1 MYLTYICA
9 VFSNILDKSS
19 SDMQS
24 KGIIKFFLILFTIIV
39 AIQFLY
45 MVPTMRVEADAD
57 AYAERIASSSVEKD
71 KATALKTARIAYLDS
86 MSGEK
91 IFSIPLIKD
100 FSYEELKSKQLAL
113 GLDLKGGMSVILQ
126 VDLQDVIR
134 SLANNSEDPEFNK
147 ALANA
152 SQRFKTAQS
161 DYVTLFGEEYQKVAA
176 GKKLANIFILNESF
190 RDKINFETPDG
201 EIVRIIREM
210 SNETVKLTYK
220 RLKDRID
227 KTGVVQPNVSLDENR
242 DLIIVEL
249 PGFDNP
255 ERARK
260 LLQATAKLEFYD
272 VYRISDAGLST
283 SFLEADKKLQRLSEG
298 VDTSSIDVAVDSSYA
313 YTYDSLG
320 QVIDST
326 LQAATPDSLGGLSSG
341 NGPLLSNLTLNMSS
355 AEGLSNPP
363 AVMGTAARNKMN
375 LITEYLAR
383 PDIRAM
389 FPRDLEF
396 RWAYKA
402 SKDFTTGEQTDQF
415 NLYAIRKKKGSD
427 IAPLEGDRVSDA
439 RASTDPNTGEV
450 VVSLNMD
457 SKGSRI
463 WADMTTKA
471 AQDNNREIA
480 ILLDDEVVS
489 APSVRQPISGGS
501 SQISG
506 DFSLQEATDLS
517 NILQIGKLPAK
528 TKIIQES
535 LVGPSLG
542 QDNIDRSLTSVSIA
556 FVLLLLFMVLYYA
569 GGGIV
574 SIIALFANLFFI
586 VGGLASYGTVLTLP
600 GIAGMVLTMG
610 MAVDANVIIYER
622 IREEL
627 RHGKTLALSIKEGFQ
642 QSYSAIIDA
651 NVTTLLTAL
660 VLAYFGLGPIKGFA
674 VVLIIGIIF
683 TLFTAVLLSRL
694 IIEYWVGKGN
704 SMSFASS
711 WSKNILSNVNINWL
725 GLRKYGYIFSSL
737 LILAGAISFFTR
749 GFELGV
755 DMKGGYS
762 YNIQFAEGQA
772 VNIDQLRKE
781 LGSAFGTA
789 PLVKAV
795 DTRNT
800 FNVTT
805 SYGID
810 DDGEEAAGKVMDKLF
825 EGVNSISG
833 GNLNIEEFKATDAQ
847 GTHVV
852 SSNKVGSTIAE
863 DIKDSSF
870 YSALFAL
877 LLIFLYL
884 FIRFNKWQF
893 SLGAVLALLHDVLA
907 TLSIFT
913 LLHGIVPFSM
923 EVDQAFVAAI
933 LTVIGYSVNDTV
945 IVFDRIREFLNTYS
959 GKAKE
964 EVFNLAIN
972 NTLSRTMI
980 TSATTLLVVV
990 TLFIF
995 GGASI
1000 KGFAFALMF
1009 GILFG
1014 TYSSVFIASALV
1026 VDLTKDREIKGTEK
1040 KGGFT
1045 KHAASVK

>member
-1 MYLTYICA
+1 
-9 VFSNILDKSS
+9 
-19 SDMQS
+19 MQS
-24 KGIIKFFLILFTIIV
+24 KGVIKFFLILFTVIV
-39 AIQFLY
+39 GIQFLY
-45 MVPTMRVEADAD
+45 MVPTMRVESDAD
-57 AYAERIASSSVEKD
+57 AYAQRMSEGLSEKERVSEYKIAR
-71 KATALKTARIAYLDS
+71 TAYLDS
-86 MSGEK
+86 MSSEK
-91 IFSIPLIKD
+91 IFRVPLIKD
-100 FSYEELKSKQLAL
+100 FTYEELKSKQLAL

-126 VDLQDVIR
+126 VDLRDFIK

-147 ALANA
+147 ALDNA
-152 SQRFKTAQS
+152 SERFKTSQS
-161 DYVTLFGEEYQKVAA
+161 DYVTLFGEEYQKVAG
-176 GKKLANIFILNESF
+176 GKKLSNIFILNESF
-190 RDKINFETPDG
+190 RDRINFETPDG
-201 EIVRIIREM
+201 EIIRM
-210 SNETVKLTYK
+210 IRSMANETVKLTYK

-272 VYRISDAGLST
+272 VYRITDQGVTQA
-283 SFLEADKKLQRLSEG
+283 FLEADSKLKRLSSGQPEG
-298 VDTSSIDVAVDSSYA
+298 EETETVMDTVLSYV
-313 YTYDSLG
+313 YDSLG

-326 LQAATPDSLGGLSSG
+326 IQVVEAGAASDDLSGS
-341 NGPLLSNLTLNMSS
+341 GPLLTNMILNMS
-355 AEGLSNPP
+355 AEGLTGPP
-363 AVMGTAARNKMN
+363 AVMGTVSRNKKH
-375 LITEYLAR
+375 LVSEYLAR
-383 PDIRAM
+383 PDIKAL

-396 RWAYKA
+396 RWAYKPA
-402 SKDFTTGEQTDQF
+402 KDFTTGNLTDNYQ
-415 NLYAIRKKKGSD
+415 LYGIRKKRGSD
-427 IAPLEGDRVSDA
+427 AAPLEGDRVTDA
-439 RASTDPNTGEV
+439 RTSTDPNTGEV

-457 SKGSRI
+457 SRGARI

-471 AQDNNREIA
+471 AQDNNREVA

-489 APSVRQPISGGS
+489 APSVRQPITGGS

-528 TKIIQES
+528 TRIIQES

-542 QDNIDRSLTSVSIA
+542 QENIDRSLTSVSVA
-556 FVLLLLFMVLYYA
+556 FFLLLLFMVLYYV
-569 GGGIV
+569 GGGVV

-586 VGGLASYGTVLTLP
+586 IGGLASYGTVLTLP
-600 GIAGMVLTMG
+600 GIAGIVLTMG

-627 RHGKTLALSIKEGFQ
+627 RHGKTLGMAIRDGYQ

-651 NVTTLLTAL
+651 NVTTILTAL

-674 VVLIIGIIF
+674 IVLIIGVLF
-683 TLFTAVLLSRL
+683 TLFTAVLLTRL
-694 IIEYWVGKGN
+694 IIDYWIGKDR
-704 SMSFASS
+704 SISFASS
-711 WSKNILSNVNINWL
+711 WSKNVLANVNINWI
-725 GLRKYGYIFSSL
+725 GMRRYGYMISGA
-737 LILAGAISFFTR
+737 LILAGTISFFVR

-762 YNIQFAEGQA
+762 YNIQFDQNQN
-772 VNIDQLRKE
+772 VNIDQLRNE
-781 LGSAFGTA
+781 LTA
-789 PLVKAV
+789 VFDGAPVVKAV

-805 SYGID
+805 SYGVED
-810 DDGEEAAGKVMDKLF
+810 DSEDAAGKVMAKLF
-825 EGVNSISG
+825 EGVNALSG
-833 GNLNIEEFKATDAQ
+833 GTLELDNFKSTDGE
-847 GTHVV
+847 GTHVI
-852 SSNKVGSTIAE
+852 SSNKVGATIAE

-893 SLGAVLALLHDVLA
+893 SLGAVAALLHDVLA

-913 LLHGIVPFSM
+913 LLHGILPFSM
-923 EVDQAFVAAI
+923 EIDQAFVAAI

-945 IVFDRIREFLNTYS
+945 IVFDRIREFMNSYT

-972 NTLSRTMI
+972 NTLSRTII
-980 TSATTLLVVV
+980 TSGTTILVVG
-990 TLFIF
+990 TLFLF

-1000 KGFAFALMF
+1000 KGFAFAMLF
-1009 GILFG
+1009 GIIFG
-1014 TYSSVFIASALV
+1014 TYSSVFVASALV
-1026 VDLTKDREIKGTEK
+1026 VDLSKEREITGGTEK
-1040 KGGFT
+1040 KKGFS
-1045 KHAASVK
+1045 KHVATSK

>member
-1 MYLTYICA
+1 
-9 VFSNILDKSS
+9 
-19 SDMQS
+19 MQS
-24 KGIIKFFLILFTIIV
+24 KGIIKFFLILFTVIV
-39 AIQFLY
+39 GIQFLY
-45 MVPTMRVEADAD
+45 MVPTMRVESDAD
-57 AYAERIASSSVEKD
+57 AYARRLSEGLGEKEAASEFKIAR
-71 KATALKTARIAYLDS
+71 TAYLDS
-86 MSGEK
+86 MSSEK
-91 IFSIPLIKD
+91 IFRVPLIKD
-100 FSYEELKSKQLAL
+100 FTYEELKSKQLAL

-126 VDLQDVIR
+126 VDLRDFIK

-147 ALANA
+147 ALNNA
-152 SQRFKTAQS
+152 SERFKTAQT
-161 DYVTLFGEEYQKVAA
+161 DYVTLFGEEFQKVSG
-176 GKKLANIFILNESF
+176 GKRLANIFILNESF
-190 RDKINFETPDG
+190 RDRINFETPDG
-201 EIVRIIREM
+201 EVIRM
-210 SNETVKLTYK
+210 IRSMANETVKLTYK

-272 VYRISDAGLST
+272 VYRITDQGIAQ
-283 SFLEADKKLQRLSEG
+283 SFQEADSKLKRMASGQVESEEE
-298 VDTSSIDVAVDSSYA
+298 VRMDTVVNYV
-313 YTYDSLG
+313 YDSLG
-320 QVIDST
+320 QVIDSAV
-326 LQAATPDSLGGLSSG
+326 QVVEATGAGDELAGTGPLFANLVMNMSADGLSG
-341 NGPLLSNLTLNMSS
+341 
-355 AEGLSNPP
+355 PP
-363 AVMGTAARNKMN
+363 AVMGTASRNKKH
-375 LITEYLAR
+375 IVTEYLAR
-383 PDIRAM
+383 PDIKAL

-396 RWAYKA
+396 RWGYKPA
-402 SKDFTTGEQTDQF
+402 KDFTTGQLTDNYQ
-415 NLYAIRKKKGSD
+415 LYAIRKKRGSET
-427 IAPLEGDRVSDA
+427 APLEGDRVTDA
-439 RASTDPNTGEV
+439 RTSTDPNTGEV

-457 SKGSRI
+457 SRGARI

-471 AQDNNREIA
+471 SQDNNREIA

-489 APSVRQPISGGS
+489 APSVRQPITGGS

-528 TKIIQES
+528 TRIIQES

-542 QDNIDRSLTSVSIA
+542 QENIDRSLTSVSIA
-556 FVLLLLFMVLYYA
+556 FILLLLFMVLYYV
-569 GGGIV
+569 GGGLV
-574 SIIALFANLFFI
+574 SIVALFANLFFI
-586 VGGLASYGTVLTLP
+586 IGGLASYGTVLTLP
-600 GIAGMVLTMG
+600 GIAGIVLTMG

-627 RHGKTLALSIKEGFQ
+627 RNGKTLGMAIRDGYQ

-651 NVTTLLTAL
+651 NVTTILTAL

-674 VVLIIGIIF
+674 VVLIIGVLF
-683 TLFTAVLLSRL
+683 TLFTAVLLTRL
-694 IIEYWVGKGN
+694 IIDYWISKDRHIA
-704 SMSFASS
+704 FASG
-711 WSKNILSNVNINWL
+711 WSKNVLANVNVNWI
-725 GLRKYGYIFSSL
+725 GLRKYGYMISGT
-737 LILAGAISFFTR
+737 LILAGLISFFVR

-762 YNIQFAEGQA
+762 YNIQFDQSQN
-772 VNIDQLRKE
+772 VNIDQLRAE
-781 LGSAFGTA
+781 LTKSFNGA
-789 PLVKAV
+789 PVVKAV

-805 SYGID
+805 SYGVED
-810 DDGEEAAGKVMDKLF
+810 DSEDAAGKVMQKLY
-825 EGVNSISG
+825 EGVNAVVG
-833 GNLNIEEFKATDAQ
+833 GNLDAESFKTPGGT
-847 GTHVV
+847 GTHVI
-852 SSNKVGSTIAE
+852 SSNKVGATIAE

-893 SLGAVLALLHDVLA
+893 SLGAVAALLHDVLA

-913 LLHGIVPFSM
+913 LLHGILPFSM
-923 EVDQAFVAAI
+923 EIDQAFVAAI

-945 IVFDRIREFLNTYS
+945 IVFDRIREFMASYT
-959 GKAKE
+959 GKTKE

-972 NTLSRTMI
+972 NTLSRTLI
-980 TSATTLLVVV
+980 TSGTTLLVVG
-990 TLFIF
+990 TLFLF

-1000 KGFAFALMF
+1000 KGFAFAMLF

-1026 VDLTKDREIKGTEK
+1026 VDLTKEREISGGTTEK
-1040 KGGFT
+1040 KKGFT
-1045 KHAASVK
+1045 KHAAASK